1 MDWPRQQRKL
11 LADHSSLQAQ
21 HRQLL
26 AAQAQLH
33 ELREHHENLQSH
45 HSDLANY
52 ETELASLPPP
62 ERTRLTLMP
71 TIEATE
77 VMLTE
82 AAKVVEDAREAWR
95 KATKMYQTVRNMLDR
110 ED

>member
-21 HRQLL
+21 HRQL
-26 AAQAQLH
+26 QTEPAQLH
-33 ELREHHENLQSH
+33 ELREHHENLQAH
-45 HSDLANY
+45 HSDLADY
-52 ETELASLPPP
+52 ETALASLPPP
-62 ERTRLTLMP
+62 ERTRFTLIP

-82 AAKVVEDAREAWR
+82 AAKAVEDAREAWR

>member
-11 LADHSSLQAQ
+11 LEDHAARQAQ
-21 HRQLL
+21 HRELQ
-26 AAQAQLH
+26 AASAQLH
-33 ELREHHENLQSH
+33 ELREHHENLQAH
-45 HSDLANY
+45 HTDLANY
-52 ETELASLPPP
+52 ETALASLPPAD
-62 ERTRLTLMP
+62 RTRFTLMP

-82 AAKVVEDAREAWR
+82 AAKAVEDAREAWR

>member
-1 MDWPRQQRKL
+1 MDWPRQQQKL
-11 LADHSSLQAQ
+11 VADHSALQAR
-21 HRQLL
+21 HREIL
-26 AAQAQLH
+26 AEPAQLH
-33 ELREHHENLQSH
+33 ELREHHENLQAH
-45 HSDLANY
+45 HSDLAGY
-52 ETELASLPPP
+52 ETALASLPPP
-62 ERTRLTLMP
+62 ERTRFTLMP

-82 AAKVVEDAREAWR
+82 AAKAVEDAREAWR

>member
-11 LADHSSLQAQ
+11 IEDHAALQAQ

-26 AAQAQLH
+26 AEPAQLH
-33 ELREHHENLQSH
+33 ELREHHENLQAH
-45 HSDLANY
+45 HNDLAEY
-52 ETELASLPPP
+52 QTTLASLPPP
-62 ERTRLTLMP
+62 DRMRFTLML
-71 TIEATE
+71 TIETTE

-82 AAKVVEDAREAWR
+82 AAKAVEDAREAWR
-95 KATKMYQTVRNMLDR
+95 KATKMYQSVRNILDR